1 MKQLEKGRISS
12 FQYMCMLLVVRITA
26 TTVTFPFMTDHESP
40 TDAWIGAAIGIV
52 VSLVLLE
59 LYSKIFP
66 QFPQHDRDPVQPIR
80 AWQVLRQYCST
91 ASHRILGF

>member
-59 LYSKIFP
+59 LIVRFSLNFPNMTVIQYS
-66 QFPQHDRDPVQPIR
+66 QSV
-80 AWQVLRQYCST
+80 
-91 ASHRILGF
+91 LGF